1 MLLHELGHDALHRNE
16 ATQMGGFKEF
26 NIFDMRNNR
35 MEYEANLFASQVSLP
50 DDAFLELV
58 AVLLLRQQA
67 VVRLVGI
74 RDEYLAADFDLSVIA
89 PFVIDKVVGG
99 AAARG
104 LDARKL
110 TVLSIGIF
118 DL

>member
-1 MLLHELGHDALHRNE
+1 
-16 ATQMGGFKEF
+16 MGGFKEF

-67 VVRLVGI
+67 VVRLIGI
-74 RDEYLAADFDLSVIA
+74 RHERLVANLDLGVIA
-89 PFVIDKVVGG
+89 PLVIDKVVGG

-104 LDARKL
+104 LDAREL
-110 TVLSIGIF
+110 TVGFVGIG
-118 DL
+118 DR